1 MLTRNASN
9 KKRKIRRLYSD
20 LRFGSIEG
28 RLRVLPHPA
37 SLKKMK
43 FNTGVT
49 KIAVASIEESA

>member
-20 LRFGSIEG
+20 LRFWSIEG
-28 RLRVLPHPA
+28 RLTVLPHRA

-43 FNTGVT
+43 FNTGAT
-49 KIAVASIEESA
+49 KITVASIEESA

>member
-28 RLRVLPHPA
+28 RLRVLPHRA

-49 KIAVASIEESA
+49 KIVVALIEESA

>member
-28 RLRVLPHPA
+28 RLRVLPHRA